1 MLKHIVCL
9 ANSYKNGGRC
19 IAGIEIQKKDG
30 RITIVKNIDGS
41 PKWIRPIVGNGDD
54 GVPESMVKQFSV
66 LDILEIEIT
75 QQIPTGMHSENVIFT
90 SIAKIGG
97 IRCNKKNLSLLCDTT
112 HPLIF
117 GNRGKAVASEVFNKG
132 GYSLMFI
139 KPDNPVIQ
147 TQHDEYGHEKYRIQF
162 TYRNNRYDLPLTDA
176 KYMHM
181 LQNHNVKGGD
191 LYFTL
196 SLGVKYEDFHYKLIA
211 GVIELVEQ

>member
-1 MLKHIVCL
+1 MLKYIICL

-41 PKWIRPIVGNGDD
+41 PKWVRPIIGNGDE
-54 GVPESMVKQFSV
+54 GIPENMVKSFSV

-75 QQIPTGMHSENVIFT
+75 QHAPVGMHSENVIFT
-90 SIAKIGG
+90 SIVKKGN
-97 IRCNKKNLSLLCDTT
+97 IRCEKRNLSLLCDTT
-112 HPLIF
+112 HQLIF
-117 GNRGKAVASEVFNKG
+117 GNRGKAVAGEVFNNG

-147 TQHDEYGHEKYRIQF
+147 TQQDEYGHEKYRIQF
-162 TYRNNRYDLPLTDA
+162 TYRNNNYDLPLTDV
-176 KYMHM
+176 KYIHM
-181 LQNHNVKGGD
+181 LQNRNIKGGD

-196 SLGVKYEDFHYKLIA
+196 SLGVKHGDFHYKLIA
-211 GVIELVEQ
+211 GVIAVSE